1 MNWFQTKTTQL
12 IALVSIV
19 ATLAGFGYTG
29 STYINRLENL
39 ESKIGGISATKNA
52 QQDIETRFESVES
65 TLMYIEKTID
75 DSLLIRTDFNE
86 KDIVELKTSMAT
98 IKTEVKSLEGKVQE
112 LVDSSKNPLAQ

>member
-19 ATLAGFGYTG
+19 GTLAGFGYTG
-29 STYINRLENL
+29 ATYINRLENL
-39 ESKIGGISATKNA
+39 ESKIGGISSTKNA

-112 LVDSSKNPLAQ
+112 LGDSSKNPLAQ

>member
-19 ATLAGFGYTG
+19 GTLAGFGYTG
-29 STYINRLENL
+29 ATYINRLENL
-39 ESKIGGISATKNA
+39 ESKIVGISSTKNA